1 MKRKGF
7 RMKRDRLRSV
17 RFAPYRK
24 GMGPTFFLDMWD
36 THRTDRMGKS
46 ILGYRFGECKSNS
59 GRRVVKENNLYRG
72 EFSKTNCKI
81 LFEGEDFATP
91 GSVDS
96 DDAVRSLMG
105 FLTLKPGDTDA
116 EYFENYTPAQKSF
129 ARDHAESVQMAVI
142 DKFGED

>member
-24 GMGPTFFLDMWD
+24 DAGPTFFLDMWD
-36 THRTDRMGKS
+36 THRVDRMGKTT
-46 ILGYRFGECKSNS
+46 IGYRLGECPKGKTKS
-59 GRRVVKENNLYRG
+59 K
-72 EFSKTNCKI
+72 CKI
-81 LFEGEDFATP
+81 IFEGEDFHTP
-91 GSVDS
+91 HSADGNQT
-96 DDAVRSLMG
+96 VRGLMS

-116 EYFENYTPAQKSF
+116 EYFKDYTPAQRAF
-129 ARDHAESVQMAVI
+129 ARNHAEALEMAVI

>member
-1 MKRKGF
+1 MKPRRKGF

-36 THRTDRMGKS
+36 THRSDSKHYHKS
-46 ILGYRFGECKSNS
+46 VLGYRLGQCTREKA
-59 GRRVVKENNLYRG
+59 G
-72 EFSKTNCKI
+72 KTKCAI

-96 DDAVRSLMG
+96 DEAVRDLMG
-105 FLTLKPGDTDA
+105 FLTLKPGDTDK
-116 EYFENYTPAQKSF
+116 EYFDNYTTAQRAF
-129 ARDHAESVQMAVI
+129 ASNHAEALAMSVY